1 MFGVT
6 ENNYL
11 GRGVSLDAEVTVNK
25 ESIKVDL
32 KLEIQILEIQIN
44 QFMDH
49 YYLKRQID

>member
-25 ESIKVDL
+25 ESIKGRFKVRN
-32 KLEIQILEIQIN
+32 QILEIQIN